1 MAWFT
6 GLSRFTIL
14 ASILAATLTL
24 GLFIDI
30 SKQVQAQS
38 HSPSLSSVLENAFR
52 PSTPPDPLK
61 VFAASGCRCSSGKYA
76 PTALLPASGVGE
88 TIADKP
94 TVFWYM
100 PQMSLE
106 DKQFPG
112 VDFVLKDASK
122 QEVLSIQY
130 PLAKSGNGIVGSPG
144 IMSLTVT
151 NAQPLEFGQEYHWDL
166 SIRCE
171 SQSIDRSQDEYT
183 EGKFKRVK
191 PDPTLE
197 QRLLQVTPSERVAI
211 YAQAGLWYETVDS
224 LLQLRRQYPNDKDLA
239 EAWKT
244 LLTTVGLGDISSEP
258 I

>member
-6 GLSRFTIL
+6 RLSRFTIL

-52 PSTPPDPLK
+52 PSTPPELVD
-61 VFAASGCRCSSGKYA
+61 VFIKGRCSCLRGRYA
-76 PTALLPASGVGE
+76 PTAIVPASGVGE

-106 DKQFPG
+106 DTQFPG

-130 PLAKSGNGIVGSPG
+130 PLAKSGNGIC
-144 IMSLTVT
+144 
-151 NAQPLEFGQEYHWDL
+151 WL
-166 SIRCE
+166 SRHHELNCH
-171 SQSIDRSQDEYT
+171 
-183 EGKFKRVK
+183 
-191 PDPTLE
+191 
-197 QRLLQVTPSERVAI
+197 
-211 YAQAGLWYETVDS
+211 
-224 LLQLRRQYPNDKDLA
+224 
-239 EAWKT
+239 
-244 LLTTVGLGDISSEP
+244 
-258 I
+258 

>member
-6 GLSRFTIL
+6 RLSRFTIL

-52 PSTPPDPLK
+52 PPTPPEQGK
-61 VFAASGCRCSSGKYA
+61 VFSHMRCGCFSGNYS

-106 DKQFPG
+106 DTQFPG

-130 PLAKSGNGIVGSPG
+130 PLVKSAEGIVGSPG
-144 IMSLTVT
+144 IMSLTVA
-151 NAQPLEFGQEYHWDL
+151 NPQPLEFGQEYHWDL
-166 SIRCE
+166 NIKCNVKD
-171 SQSIDRSQDEYT
+171 IDRSQDEYT
-183 EGKFKRVK
+183 EGRFKRVK

-197 QRLLQVTPSERVAI
+197 QRLLQATPSERVAI

-224 LLQLRRQYPNDKDLA
+224 LLQLRRKYPNDKDLA

-244 LLTTVGLGDISSEP
+244 LLTTVGLGEISSEP

>member
-6 GLSRFTIL
+6 RLSRFTIL

-52 PSTPPDPLK
+52 PSTPPELVD
-61 VFAASGCRCSSGKYA
+61 VFIKGRCPCLRGRYA
-76 PTALLPASGVGE
+76 PTAIVPASRVGE

-100 PQMSLE
+100 PPVSSEEPRLPGVEFVLE
-106 DKQFPG
+106 DS
-112 VDFVLKDASK
+112 SK
-122 QEVLSIQY
+122 QVVFSTQY
-130 PLAKSGNGIVGSPG
+130 SLPKLAKGIVASPS
-144 IMSLTVT
+144 IMNLTF
-151 NAQPLEFGQEYHWDL
+151 ASSKPLEFGQEYHWFL
-166 SIRCE
+166 SVRCE
-171 SQSIDRSQDEYT
+171 SRSPDHSQDEFT
-183 EGKFKRVK
+183 EGRLKLVK
-191 PDPTLE
+191 PDPTIK
-197 QRLLQVTPSERVAI
+197 QRLLQATPSERVAI

-224 LLQLRRQYPNDKDLA
+224 LLQLRHWYPNDKDLA

-244 LLTTVGLGDISSEP
+244 LLKTVGLGDISSEP

>member
-6 GLSRFTIL
+6 RLSRFTIL

-38 HSPSLSSVLENAFR
+38 NSPSLSSVLENAFR
-52 PSTPPDPLK
+52 PSTPPERGK
-61 VFAASGCRCSSGKYA
+61 VFSGMRCRCFSGNYA

-100 PQMSLE
+100 PRMSLE
-106 DKQFPG
+106 TQFPG
-112 VDFVLKDASK
+112 VDFVLKNASK
-122 QEVLSIQY
+122 QEILSIQY
-130 PLAKSGNGIVGSPG
+130 PLVKSDRGIVGSPG
-144 IMSLTVT
+144 IMSLTVA
-151 NAQPLEFGQEYHWDL
+151 NPQPLKLAQEYHWSL
-166 SIRCE
+166 SIRCD
-171 SQSIDRSQDEYT
+171 SQSIDHSQDEYT
-183 EGKFKRVK
+183 EGRFKRVK

-197 QRLLQVTPSERVAI
+197 QRLLQATPSERVAI

-224 LLQLRRQYPNDKDLA
+224 LLQLRHWYPNDKDLA

-244 LLTTVGLGDISSEP
+244 LLTTVGLGEISSEP